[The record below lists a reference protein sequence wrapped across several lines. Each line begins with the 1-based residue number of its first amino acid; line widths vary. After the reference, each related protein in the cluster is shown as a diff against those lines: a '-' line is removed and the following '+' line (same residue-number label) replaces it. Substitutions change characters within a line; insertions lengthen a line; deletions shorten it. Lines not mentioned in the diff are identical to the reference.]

1 MKKREF
7 LQQLK
12 KGLRILEE
20 KEVEDILKEYDGY
33 IEEKIANGKSET
45 EAVASF
51 GDVTELTNE
60 LLKAYKIKTKE
71 PEDPIGHFASK
82 VISNIDTLINDFN
95 HKSTKEII
103 KFVVEIV
110 VIFGFIILCHIP
122 VSFLVSFGANV
133 FGILSSPLNRI
144 FYTAWQFVLEFAYFI
159 LAIVVFSRIFKIRY
173 LKDEGTEKKVKKKEK
188 KLPKEEK
195 NVSFMTSF
203 SETIIK
209 IVVFFL
215 KFLAICILFI
225 VSLYLIIMAIMVFLC
240 LYLLIK
246 GVTYFGFY
254 LVMLS
259 LFILGVIF
267 FGILFNFVI
276 DRKNKG
282 LSLAISL
289 LISFVL
295 LGVGCGVATLEVAQ
309 TTFYNSPPEDLVID
323 VLKEE
328 LVMEKDT
335 VFIGNISDY
344 KVDNTLENV
353 LVEYKYYPLGNQMAT
368 KISKNENYVYLDW
381 SIEKIYLKQELID
394 HFIED
399 LKMKKV
405 YNYYIEPTIVIT
417 ANEKNIEQ
425 IKKNRREYYE
435 NENDYTSCE
444 FTRTYYVEMM
454 RKSEL
459 EDEYYVVLSDGLKTF
474 LTTTTVSS
482 SLGKNLEVGK
492 YFEFTF
498 KTYQAY
504 IDTDIENIFADNEVV
519 AIKKS
524 DKEIDEQINEDTC
537 SVFY

>member
-12 KGLRILEE
+12 KGLSILEE

-188 KLPKEEK
+188 KLPKEE
-195 NVSFMTSF
+195 NASFMTSF

-459 EDEYYVVLSDGLKTF
+459 EDEYYVVLSDGLKTS

>member
-12 KGLRILEE
+12 KGLSVLEE

-188 KLPKEEK
+188 KLPKEE
-195 NVSFMTSF
+195 NASFMTSF

-459 EDEYYVVLSDGLKTF
+459 EDEYYVVLSDGLKTS

>member
-12 KGLRILEE
+12 KGLSILEE

-188 KLPKEEK
+188 KLPKEK

-459 EDEYYVVLSDGLKTF
+459 EDEYYVVLSDGLKTS

>member
-12 KGLRILEE
+12 KGLSVLEE

-122 VSFLVSFGANV
+122 VSFLVFFGVYV

-188 KLPKEEK
+188 KLPKEE
-195 NVSFMTSF
+195 NASFMTSF

-459 EDEYYVVLSDGLKTF
+459 EDEYYVVLSDGLKTS